1 MRVSYSEEMTAKL
14 LPRMGVSLVNVWASW
29 ACADELHE
37 HSLDAEK
44 KPAPTGF
51 GAGLFGGPVLRPD
64 GDAKPP
70 GSAAQRDDADMESE
84 DEQEVEVGAGGL
96 TAAVGAGAAPA
107 APAVGLAPP
116 WLAPKVYSISTRA
129 IGSRPRYILS
139 RRVRLARAAQ
149 GIGSQRGSD
158 QASRC

>member
-1 MRVSYSEEMTAKL
+1 MTAKL

-29 ACADELHE
+29 ACADELHK
-37 HSLDAEK
+37 HN
-44 KPAPTGF
+44 
-51 GAGLFGGPVLRPD
+51 PD

-116 WLAPKVYSISTRA
+116 WLAPK
-129 IGSRPRYILS
+129 
-139 RRVRLARAAQ
+139 
-149 GIGSQRGSD
+149 
-158 QASRC
+158 